1 MNARRLR
8 ELLDDSPPLIVPFA
22 YDAFSAKLIEA
33 AGFPA
38 AGISGSSVAASAFGL
53 PDVGLLSREDVVGQS
68 RRIAAAVTI
77 PVFADA
83 DTGYGGPLQA
93 AHTIRAMEDAGLA
106 GLFMEDQE
114 DPKRCAHLAGTVVIP
129 IEDMLGKLKAAL
141 GARRDKDFVIIA
153 RTDAVESEGVQGAA
167 KRARAYLDA
176 GADMAFFAGP
186 STVEELEQFPKLV
199 GEGKLMVVL
208 TEGGKTPLLPAA
220 QLADMGYTLIGYS
233 GLAIGAAA
241 KAVAESLD
249 ALKEQGANANLTDR
263 VMPIPERNV
272 VLELDKWQQLE
283 EESLPRNNRPGVQ
296 SPSGRLSPTEH
307 NS

>member
-1 MNARRLR
+1 MALTTTLR
-8 ELLDDSPPLIVPFA
+8 QLLDAPSPLIVPFA

-53 PDVGLLSREDVVGQS
+53 PDVGLLSREDVVGQA

-77 PVFADA
+77 PVIADA

-114 DPKRCAHLAGTVVIP
+114 DPKRCAHLAGTTVIP
-129 IEDMLGKLKAAL
+129 TEAMLGKLKAAL
-141 GARRDKDFVIIA
+141 GARRDNDFLIIA
-153 RTDAVESEGVQGAA
+153 RTDAVETEGIEGAA

-176 GADMAFFAGP
+176 GADMAFLAGP
-186 STVEELEQFPKLV
+186 GTVDELQKFPKLV
-199 GEGKLMVVL
+199 GQGKFMVVL

-220 QLADMGYTLIGYS
+220 KLADMGYTLIGYS
-233 GLAIGAAA
+233 GLAIGSAA
-241 KAVAESLD
+241 KAVQDSLN
-249 ALKEQGANANLTDR
+249 ALKEQGDNTNLVDGTMPLNDR
-263 VMPIPERNV
+263 NEI
-272 VLELDKWQQLE
+272 LGLAAWQQLE
-283 EESLPRNNRPGVQ
+283 EETL
-296 SPSGRLSPTEH
+296 
-307 NS
+307 

>member
-1 MNARRLR
+1 MTTKPNTLR
-8 ELLDDSPPLIVPFA
+8 QLLDTRSPLVVPFA

-53 PDVGLLSREDVVGQS
+53 PDVGLLSREDVVGQA

-77 PVFADA
+77 PVIADA

-114 DPKRCAHLAGTVVIP
+114 DPKRCAHLAGTTVIP
-129 IEDMLGKLKAAL
+129 VEAMLGKLKAAL
-141 GARRDKDFVIIA
+141 GARRDNDFLIIA
-153 RTDAVESEGVQGAA
+153 RTDAVETEGVEGAA

-176 GADMAFFAGP
+176 GADMAFLAGP
-186 STVEELEQFPKLV
+186 GTVDELERFPKLV
-199 GEGKLMVVL
+199 GQGTFMVVL

-220 QLADMGYTLIGYS
+220 KLADMGYGLIGYS
-233 GLAIGAAA
+233 GLAIGSAA
-241 KAVAESLD
+241 KAVQHSLN
-249 ALKEQGANANLTDR
+249 ALKEQGSNVDLIDR
-263 VMPIPERNV
+263 VMPLNERNE
-272 VLELDKWQQLE
+272 VLELLKWQQLE
-283 EESLPRNNRPGVQ
+283 TDTLPP
-296 SPSGRLSPTEH
+296 
-307 NS
+307 

>member
-1 MNARRLR
+1 MTTKANTLHRLLNS
-8 ELLDDSPPLIVPFA
+8 EPPLIVPFA

-68 RRIAAAVTI
+68 RHIAAAVTI

-106 GLFMEDQE
+106 GLFIEDQE
-114 DPKRCAHLAGTVVIP
+114 DPKRCAHLAGTTVIP
-129 IEDMLGKLKAAL
+129 MEDMLGKLKAAL
-141 GARRDKDFVIIA
+141 GARRDPDFVIIA
-153 RTDAVESEGVQGAA
+153 RTDAVESEGVEGAA

-199 GEGKLMVVL
+199 GDGKLMVVL
-208 TEGGKTPLLPAA
+208 TEGGKTPLLSAA

-241 KAVAESLD
+241 KAVAESLH
-249 ALKEQGANANLTDR
+249 ALKEQGANAELTDH
-263 VMPIPERNV
+263 VMPLPARNV
-272 VLELDKWQQLE
+272 VLELAKWQQLE
-283 EESLPRNNRPGVQ
+283 EESLPPQ
-296 SPSGRLSPTEH
+296 
-307 NS
+307 